1 MIKIEFENNTLHVPE
16 GWHEIKLSDY
26 EAWNTSK
33 PETKMDYV
41 HFVAQVCKV
50 DANLLLESPTE
61 LFDIIIEALDFI
73 FDSASEPQ
81 PSHKVKIDGLD
92 YFVSLS
98 DKLTLGEWVDV
109 ESVLNESPEDQ
120 NEGEGEQKGKLSEML
135 AILCRPAGEKYNADL
150 TEERATMFRR
160 QTCDKVLPLLAFF
173 LFKKRKS
180 EEILNHYST
189 VLDQANQFLKDTET
203 FVVNGDGIKLLPI
216 WQRIRYTYLVRSL
229 KKQLSKFSDSSF
241 TA

>member
-1 MIKIEFENNTLHVPE
+1 MIKIEFENNTLRVPE
-16 GWHEIKLSDY
+16 GWHDVKLSEY
-26 EAWNTSK
+26 ETWDTSK

-41 HFVAQVCKV
+41 RFVAQVCKV
-50 DANLLLESPTE
+50 DVNLLLGSPTE
-61 LFDIIIEALDFI
+61 LFDVIINALDFI

-81 PSHKVKIDGLD
+81 PSHKVKIDEVD

-109 ESVLNESPEDQ
+109 ESVLSETADDETAA
-120 NEGEGEQKGKLSEML
+120 EKKGRLSEML

-150 TEERATMFRR
+150 TEERAAMFRNLS
-160 QTCDKVLPLLAFF
+160 CDKVLPLLAFF

-241 TA
+241 IA

>member
-16 GWHEIKLSDY
+16 GWHDIKLSEY
-26 EAWNTSK
+26 ETWDTSK

-41 HFVAQVCKV
+41 RFVAQVCKIDV
-50 DANLLLESPTE
+50 NLLLESPTE
-61 LFDIIIEALDFI
+61 LFDVIIDALDFI

-81 PSHKVKIDGLD
+81 PSHKVRIDGVD

-109 ESVLNESPEDQ
+109 ESVLTETADDETTA
-120 NEGEGEQKGKLSEML
+120 EKKGRLSEML

-150 TEERATMFRR
+150 TDERAAMFRN